1 MAIIKSIVKY
11 YVMAPS
17 WISMS
22 VSMLIK
28 SKKAFLLALNPL
40 RQISADVNKAKH
52 FLGLIQEVVL
62 A

>member
-1 MAIIKSIVKY
+1 MAIVESIVKY
-11 YVMAPS
+11 YIMAPS

-40 RQISADVNKAKH
+40 RQIIADRNKAKH